1 MAPPKR
7 KGGRTIPATK
17 DDVATTASARVT
29 AKGTGA
35 KAAPAATDD
44 GDHPPSSTRY
54 TPPASRQAKMDMP
67 SPVWVPILMF
77 GLLGLGALVIVLNY
91 LGVLPGDTDNK
102 YLAVGLVMIL
112 GGIVT
117 ATQYR

>member
-17 DDVATTASARVT
+17 DDTATSARVT
-29 AKGTGA
+29 AKGSVTKSVASSPTG
-35 KAAPAATDD
+35 DD
-44 GDHPPSSTRY
+44 DHPGASTRY
-54 TPPASRQAKMDMP
+54 TPPTPRIDKMDMP
-67 SPVWVPILMF
+67 SPMWVPVLMF
-77 GLLGLGALVIVLNY
+77 ALLGLGALLIVLNY